1 MPRAKGKANY
11 KVETLIQVV
20 EEKLPN
26 GAQGWIE
33 VAALYQHC
41 SGELILRDHEDVKQ
55 HWIEKCCN
63 KFKKPT
69 GNPGDPKRDMIL
81 RCQRIQGRI
90 HEKSSSLIM
99 GVDSGGDDG
108 LSVEDEESSLEEDD
122 EEEELALLGGS
133 NGVDFVEAAGDV
145 SRGET
150 PVVVDGSRVVVD
162 GGSGYDEVVP
172 RLPPF
177 ITQQSAGELAVGSAR
192 LEPTPQPQQ
201 MFTPRPPL
209 APQQLAPHLLQTV
222 QSHVGQPA
230 PGQLGQQTSV
240 AKAKKARKSVEPSLS
255 SEKTKNSSLSEKRGS
270 IVKSIDK
277 LASSISADEA
287 NTAAAASTSGGIMP
301 MMLMMQMQQQQQ
313 YQQQMQQQQQQY
325 QQQMQ
330 QQQMMQQQAFM
341 QSQMEVQLKAMQD
354 RLFKKLKKDKKKQ
367 KKRAKKKRKAA
378 NVVDGDAMDSSSSSS
393 SSSSEST

>member
-1 MPRAKGKANY
+1 MPRAKGKLNY

-26 GAQGWIE
+26 GALGWIE

-41 SGELILRDHEDVKQ
+41 SGELILRDHEDVKR

-133 NGVDFVEAAGDV
+133 NGVDFVEAAGDL

-240 AKAKKARKSVEPSLS
+240 AKAKKARKSVEPSSS

-313 YQQQMQQQQQQY
+313 YQQQMQQQQ
-325 QQQMQ
+325 
-330 QQQMMQQQAFM
+330 MMQQQAFM
-341 QSQMEVQLKAMQD
+341 QSQMEVQLKAMQA

-378 NVVDGDAMDSSSSSS
+378 NVVDGDAKDSSSSSS
-393 SSSSEST
+393 SSSSDSS

>member
-1 MPRAKGKANY
+1 
-11 KVETLIQVV
+11 
-20 EEKLPN
+20 
-26 GAQGWIE
+26 
-33 VAALYQHC
+33 
-41 SGELILRDHEDVKQ
+41 
-55 HWIEKCCN
+55 
-63 KFKKPT
+63 
-69 GNPGDPKRDMIL
+69 MIL

-90 HEKSSSLIM
+90 HEKSSSLIL

-108 LSVEDEESSLEEDD
+108 LSVEDEESSLGEDE

-133 NGVDFVEAAGDV
+133 NGADFVEAAGDV
-145 SRGET
+145 PISRGET
-150 PVVVDGSRVVVD
+150 PVVVDGSRVVPD
-162 GGSGYDEVVP
+162 GGSAYDEVVP

-177 ITQQSAGELAVGSAR
+177 VTQQSAGELVVGSAR

-201 MFTPRPPL
+201 MFTSRPPL

-240 AKAKKARKSVEPSLS
+240 AKAKKARKSVEPSSS

-287 NTAAAASTSGGIMP
+287 NTAAVASTSGGVMP

-313 YQQQMQQQQQQY
+313 YE
-325 QQQMQ
+325 QQMQ

-341 QSQMEVQLKAMQD
+341 QSQMEVQLKAMQN

>member
-1 MPRAKGKANY
+1 
-11 KVETLIQVV
+11 
-20 EEKLPN
+20 
-26 GAQGWIE
+26 
-33 VAALYQHC
+33 
-41 SGELILRDHEDVKQ
+41 
-55 HWIEKCCN
+55 
-63 KFKKPT
+63 
-69 GNPGDPKRDMIL
+69 MIL
-81 RCQRIQGRI
+81 RCQQIQGRI
-90 HEKSSSLIM
+90 HEKSSSLIL
-99 GVDSGGDDG
+99 GAGGDDG
-108 LSVEDEESSLEEDD
+108 LSVEDEESSLEEDE

-133 NGVDFVEAAGDV
+133 NGVDFVEVAIDAPI

-162 GGSGYDEVVP
+162 GGSGYDEVDP

-177 ITQQSAGELAVGSAR
+177 VTQQSAGELVVGLAR
-192 LEPTPQPQQ
+192 LEPMPQPQQ

-240 AKAKKARKSVEPSLS
+240 AKAKKARKSVEPSSS
-255 SEKTKNSSLSEKRGS
+255 SEKMKNSSLSDKRGS

-287 NTAAAASTSGGIMP
+287 STSGGIML

-313 YQQQMQQQQQQY
+313 YQQQMQQQ
-325 QQQMQ
+325 M
-330 QQQMMQQQAFM
+330 MMQQQAFM

-354 RLFKKLKKDKKKQ
+354 RLFKKLKKDNKKQ
-367 KKRAKKKRKAA
+367 KKREKEKRKAA
-378 NVVDGDAMDSSSSSS
+378 DVVEGVAKDSSSSSS
-393 SSSSEST
+393 SSSSESA

>member
-1 MPRAKGKANY
+1 
-11 KVETLIQVV
+11 
-20 EEKLPN
+20 
-26 GAQGWIE
+26 
-33 VAALYQHC
+33 
-41 SGELILRDHEDVKQ
+41 
-55 HWIEKCCN
+55 
-63 KFKKPT
+63 
-69 GNPGDPKRDMIL
+69 
-81 RCQRIQGRI
+81 
-90 HEKSSSLIM
+90 M

-108 LSVEDEESSLEEDD
+108 LSVEEEESSLEEDD

-240 AKAKKARKSVEPSLS
+240 AKAKKARKSVEPSSS

-313 YQQQMQQQQQQY
+313 Q
-325 QQQMQ
+325 
-330 QQQMMQQQAFM
+330 
-341 QSQMEVQLKAMQD
+341 
-354 RLFKKLKKDKKKQ
+354 
-367 KKRAKKKRKAA
+367 
-378 NVVDGDAMDSSSSSS
+378 
-393 SSSSEST
+393 

>member
-1 MPRAKGKANY
+1 
-11 KVETLIQVV
+11 L
-20 EEKLPN
+20 
-26 GAQGWIE
+26 
-33 VAALYQHC
+33 
-41 SGELILRDHEDVKQ
+41 ED
-55 HWIEKCCN
+55 
-63 KFKKPT
+63 
-69 GNPGDPKRDMIL
+69 
-81 RCQRIQGRI
+81 
-90 HEKSSSLIM
+90 
-99 GVDSGGDDG
+99 
-108 LSVEDEESSLEEDD
+108 DD

-150 PVVVDGSRVVVD
+150 PVVVDGSRVGVD

-172 RLPPF
+172 RLPAF
-177 ITQQSAGELAVGSAR
+177 ITQQSAGELVVGSAR
-192 LEPTPQPQQ
+192 LDPTPQPQQ

-222 QSHVGQPA
+222 QSHVSQPA

-287 NTAAAASTSGGIMP
+287 NTAAVASTSGGVMP

-313 YQQQMQQQQQQY
+313 YE
-325 QQQMQ
+325 QQMQ

-367 KKRAKKKRKAA
+367 KKRKAA

>member
-1 MPRAKGKANY
+1 VRIMPRAKGKANY

-33 VAALYQHC
+33 VAALYQHY
-41 SGELILRDHEDVKQ
+41 SGELIICDHEDVKR

-90 HEKSSSLIM
+90 HEKSSSLM
-99 GVDSGGDDG
+99 LGVDSGGDDG
-108 LSVEDEESSLEEDD
+108 LSVKDEDSLLEEE

-133 NGVDFVEAAGDV
+133 NGVDFVEVASDV
-145 SRGET
+145 PISRGET

-172 RLPPF
+172 CLPPF
-177 ITQQSAGELAVGSAR
+177 VTQQSAGELVVGLAR

-240 AKAKKARKSVEPSLS
+240 AKAKKARKSMEPTSS
-255 SEKTKNSSLSEKRGS
+255 SEKTTNSSLSEKRGS

-287 NTAAAASTSGGIMP
+287 NTAAMASTSGGIMP
-301 MMLMMQMQQQQQ
+301 MMLMMQMQQQQ
-313 YQQQMQQQQQQY
+313 YQQQIAQQQQQY
-325 QQQMQ
+325 QQQ
-330 QQQMMQQQAFM
+330 MQQQAFM

-354 RLFKKLKKDKKKQ
+354 KLLKKLKKDKKK
-367 KKRAKKKRKAA
+367 KKNRAKKKRKAA
-378 NVVDGDAMDSSSSSS
+378 DVVEGDAKESSSSSS
-393 SSSSEST
+393 SSSSEAS

>member
-1 MPRAKGKANY
+1 
-11 KVETLIQVV
+11 LIQVV

-41 SGELILRDHEDVKQ
+41 SGELILRDHEDVKR

-69 GNPGDPKRDMIL
+69 GNQGDPKRDMIL

-108 LSVEDEESSLEEDD
+108 LSVKEEESSLEEDD

-192 LEPTPQPQQ
+192 LEPMPQPQQ

-287 NTAAAASTSGGIMP
+287 NTAAMASTSGGIMP

-313 YQQQMQQQQQQY
+313 YE
-325 QQQMQ
+325 QQMQ

-341 QSQMEVQLKAMQD
+341 QSQMEVQLKAMQA

-378 NVVDGDAMDSSSSSS
+378 NVVDGDAKDSSSSS